1 MLFTNGVFTPEEFAD
16 RRVTDVLYGATD
28 RAASQVRPSDLLY
41 ATIKAGDGA
50 VCSVLTRALVGGAYL
65 QDVLDGIDA
74 YNPGRSAGLDFDG
87 KRERFAPEALEALDL
102 FAAQLS
108 EQGGDGGGGNSG
120 GNGGAAG
127 AARQVGLELLV
138 ACVLE
143 HPDARDR
150 RHLGILDAER
160 AARTLRDQVRITLET
175 PASLVEPSGR
185 VRSEEFTDGAWAVLE
200 RAGEHAARLGYDR
213 VLPPHCL
220 LALLGETEGPAE
232 RLIRL
237 QVPPQTGLAK
247 VAATVADAFRI
258 SDRPRSLAPLPLQ
271 RDAMGNALTEMLGR
285 ARRSATSWGAERIDS
300 PHLLAALLADVP
312 PKLASVLTAP
322 PLGLD
327 LARLRDHL
335 DQALREWGD
344 GAPLE
349 VAFRLPPGLPPAEDL
364 TWLARSEGI
373 GPALH
378 LDHYFEP
385 LSRALFRT
393 TANHVMITGLAGVG
407 TTTLLRELAR
417 RAAAGDIP
425 SLRRKR
431 FVRIDCGD
439 VAPDESGAK
448 LAGIIAQVGGRT
460 DLVTCVDGLGS
471 LLRGPGGTDHRLALR
486 SALRE
491 RRVHLVGVLSGNDY
505 DELIGS
511 DRALA
516 ELTARIEM
524 DEPAQPAARDMTAQ
538 SGDGLAAEFGI
549 EVDRRAVEAA
559 VVLSSDYVLNERL
572 PSKAI
577 RVLRRACED
586 LHYRRTQA
594 GSDQSRLTEADIVP
608 VVAEISGVPAGQISG
623 AGGERIDLERALS
636 ESVVGQPDAVRIV
649 AGELRRIRA
658 GLTGVGG
665 RPASVMFFA
674 GLTGVGKTELA
685 KTIARFYSSSKRLQ
699 IYPMENFAEPH
710 SISGIIGAPPG
721 YHGHDEGGRLIKDL
735 NSDPYCVFLLDEAE
749 KAHPEVWRPF
759 LNLFDEGW
767 ITDQRGT
774 RAFGDRAIFILTSN
788 AGHKTIEDMY
798 RRGRPAGEIADAV
811 RDRLRQER
819 HPRSGQPVFPP
830 EFLAR
835 IRQIIVFRPLEKT
848 AMVGISRRL
857 FDQRERFWRERRGK
871 ELVVPDGL
879 VTHIA
884 LLSHAENVRSGGTE
898 GGRIVEKKIA
908 DLVEIPLTEAMAERE
923 AEYERCARIELAL
936 APPGGDR
943 AIPEVRVSFTGQA
956 DAP

>member
-1 MLFTNGVFTPEEFAD
+1 MLFTNGLFTPEGAD
-16 RRVTDVLYGATD
+16 DQRVADVLYRATD
-28 RAASQVRPSDLLY
+28 RAASQVHPSDLLY
-41 ATIKAGDGA
+41 ATIKAGDGG
-50 VCSVLTRALVGGAYL
+50 VCSALSRALVESAYL
-65 QDVLDGIDA
+65 QDVLDGIDV
-74 YNPGRSAGLDFDG
+74 YNPGRSAGLNFDG

-108 EQGGDGGGGNSG
+108 EQV
-120 GNGGAAG
+120 GNGIDPELP
-127 AARQVGLELLV
+127 RQVGLELLV

-150 RHLGILDAER
+150 RHLSILDAER
-160 AARTLRDQVRITLET
+160 AAKALREQVRIMLEG
-175 PASLVEPSGR
+175 PASLVDSSGR

-200 RAGEHAARLGYDR
+200 RAGEHASRLGYDR

-220 LALLGETEGPAE
+220 LALIGETEGPAE

-237 QVPPQTGLAK
+237 QIPPQTGLAK
-247 VAATVADAFRI
+247 VATTVADAFRI
-258 SDRPRSLAPLPLQ
+258 SERPRDLSPLPLQ
-271 RDAMGNALTEMLGR
+271 RDAMSNALTEMLGQ
-285 ARRSATSWGAERIDS
+285 ARRSATVWGAERIDS
-300 PHLLAALLADVP
+300 PHLLAALLADIA
-312 PKLASVLTAP
+312 PKLASVLEAS
-322 PLGLD
+322 PLSLD

-344 GAPLE
+344 DAPLE
-349 VAFRLPPGLPPAEDL
+349 VAFRFPSGLNPAEDM
-364 TWLARSEGI
+364 TWLAREQGI
-373 GPALH
+373 DPALH
-378 LDHYFEP
+378 LDQYFEP

-393 TANHVMITGLAGVG
+393 TANHVMITGLPGVG

-417 RAAAGDIP
+417 RAAAGEIP
-425 SLRRKR
+425 FLRRKR

-439 VAPDESGAK
+439 VPPDERGEK
-448 LAGIIAQVGGRT
+448 LAGIIAHVAGRT
-460 DLVTCVDGLGS
+460 ELVTCIDGLGP
-471 LLRGPGGTDHRLALR
+471 LLRGSGGTDHRLTLR

-491 RRVHLVGVLSGNDY
+491 RRIHLIGVLSGNDY

-511 DRALA
+511 DRTLV

-524 DEPAQPAARDMTAQ
+524 DEPVQAAAQDVTAQ
-538 SGDGLAAEFGI
+538 AGDRLAAEFKF

-594 GSDQSRLTEADIVP
+594 GSEQSRLTEADVVP

-623 AGGERIDLERALS
+623 AGGERIDLERALG

-685 KTIARFYSSSKRLQ
+685 KSIARFYSSSKRLQ

-788 AGHKTIEDMY
+788 AGHRTIEEMY
-798 RRGRPAGEIADAV
+798 RKGRPADEIADAV
-811 RDRLRQER
+811 RDRLREEH

-835 IRQIIVFRPLEKT
+835 IRQIIVFRPLDNE
-848 AMVGISRRL
+848 AMVGIGRRL
-857 FDQRERFWRERRGK
+857 FDLRARFWRERRGK
-871 ELVVPDGL
+871 ELIVPENL
-879 VTHIA
+879 ITHIA
-884 LLSHAENVRSGGTE
+884 LLSHAENVRSGGSE

-936 APPGGDR
+936 GPPRGDR
-943 AIPEVRVSFTGQA
+943 VIPQVQVTFTGQA
-956 DAP
+956 DGA